1 MRDGN
6 GGHPLIAPRGT
17 SVGTAPYT
25 RRVIPVTSHVRPR
38 ALQYKTTMTRTR
50 ACCSAVLWVSA
61 RSATA
66 RPSCT
71 GQHSS
76 VLPSCG
82 VGVIRVDDRYGD
94 DQQPQ
99 DGSGRARACDEEILI
114 LAHHNA
120 TLSGTGGRLAEACDR
135 DWVPIGKRADP
146 AIALPPDHRVPDL
159 AAGFAR
165 ASHRLWITLG
175 YPQAVT
181 AHTGAALP

>member
-71 GQHSS
+71 GQHGS
-76 VLPSCG
+76 VFPSCG

-99 DGSGRARACDEEILI
+99 DGSGRARAGDEEALI
-114 LAHHNA
+114 VAHRNA
-120 TLSGTGGRLAEACDR
+120 
-135 DWVPIGKRADP
+135 PY
-146 AIALPPDHRVPDL
+146 
-159 AAGFAR
+159 R
-165 ASHRLWITLG
+165 AS
-175 YPQAVT
+175 
-181 AHTGAALP
+181 AAILPGCARGRVADQRAEVASPTQPPNTHQTEHP

>member
-71 GQHSS
+71 GQHGS

-99 DGSGRARACDEEILI
+99 DGSGRACAGDEEILI

-120 TLSGTGGRLAEACDR
+120 TLLGRRRLPCRGLRDR
-135 DWVPIGKRADP
+135 RQVPMDLIRVDP
-146 AIALPPDHRVPDL
+146 ARQRHRVR
-159 AAGFAR
+159 AALLR
-165 ASHRLWITLG
+165 SRLWRCAEEGL
-175 YPQAVT
+175 PASSAQA
-181 AHTGAALP
+181 